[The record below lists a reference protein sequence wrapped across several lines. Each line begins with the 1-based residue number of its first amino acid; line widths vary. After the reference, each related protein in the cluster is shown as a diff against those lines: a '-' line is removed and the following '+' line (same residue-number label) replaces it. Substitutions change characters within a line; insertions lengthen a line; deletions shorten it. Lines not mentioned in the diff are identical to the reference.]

1 MSKIAKR
8 SNLKTKESS
17 TSNFEFSNYI
27 PLKYQTIMAFAVIV
41 LIFLIYYSPMYFGG
55 MTFQSGDIVTS
66 HSLKTYVN
74 QERDGY
80 TLWVPYVFCGMPSYA
95 LACDYRWF
103 NLMYVAIHA
112 VRTAFSAPF
121 ASEYT
126 MWSFYLIV
134 LAFTSFF
141 FIKHLTK
148 NAFLSLWGALATSFS
163 TGIILCLFIGHVT
176 KLTTLCF
183 YPLIFLMILKFHEG
197 IKLRD
202 FALLVIALQLAV
214 QGWHVQIIFYTL
226 FSIGIYFLFFLIKNL
241 IKKDLVEVKK
251 YFRSGLVFAAALIVA
266 LIIQS
271 DSLTQIYEYN
281 PYSTRGSE
289 GISDMSQGGV
299 PKSSTSDFYQ
309 YATNWS
315 FSPEE
320 ISTFI
325 VPSFYGFGTSKYNG
339 PLTQNQEVEV
349 NTYFGQMM
357 SVDVPMYM
365 GIVIFFFGLLSLYL
379 NRKNSFVQF
388 LAVLIFV
395 SLLISF
401 GRTFPVLYNLMF
413 YHFPFF
419 DKFRVPS
426 MILLLVQLSF
436 PLLAVLGVNKIIE
449 LKKQNDLQIITAIKV
464 ISIFFIGALVASVLL
479 SSVINE
485 WFVNRVVSFTATIQ
499 ATNQQKAQMFNALK
513 DYMAQMFT
521 NDLMIGLS
529 LCALAFSIT
538 YAYLKSK
545 IGSEILIILL
555 IVFSFFDLARI
566 GNRGAK
572 YSPAADIDQIFREP
586 YYITAIKNF
595 KDKDPYRLLNLK
607 RDNSIGSLQQNANFN
622 AYFLQED
629 FAGYSSIK
637 PRTYQDIIDVVGTVN
652 ETLWRMLNVK
662 YIIIDQPVTFPGLQ
676 LAASQDKDFV
686 FLNTRA
692 LPRFYFVNSVV
703 QEKGINIL
711 NKIKNNEF
719 DPKETAFVEEPV
731 KTDAIDSLTNV
742 KVTKYT
748 DEKIILNTTTNGNNF
763 LFIGNTYLPT
773 GWKASVDGKDTKI
786 YKANYGFS
794 GIIVP
799 KGNHSVQ
806 IYYAPDSF
814 YISKYL
820 ALIFSSLTFIGLF
833 IGIFKEKRT
842 KKL

>member
-8 SNLKTKESS
+8 SNTKIKETGSF
-17 TSNFEFSNYI
+17 NFELSKYI
-27 PLKYQTIMAFAVIV
+27 PLKYQTILAFAVII
-41 LIFLIYYSPMYFGG
+41 LIFLIFYSPMYFGG
-55 MTFQSGDIVTS
+55 MTFQSGDIITS

-74 QERDGY
+74 QEREGY
-80 TLWVPYVFCGMPSYA
+80 TLWVPYIFCGMPSYA
-95 LACDYRWF
+95 LACDYKWF

-112 VRTAFSAPF
+112 VRTIFSAPF
-121 ASEYT
+121 SSEYT

-141 FIKHLTK
+141 LIKHLTK
-148 NAFLSLWGALATSFS
+148 NTFLSLLGAIATSFS

-183 YPLIFLMILKFHEG
+183 YPLIFLMLLKFQEG
-197 IKLRD
+197 IRLRD
-202 FALLVIALQLAV
+202 FAILIIALQLSV

-226 FSIGIYFLFFLIKNL
+226 FSIGIYFLFFLIKHL
-241 IKKDLVEVKK
+241 IKKNFVELKK
-251 YFRSGLVFAAALIVA
+251 YFKSGLVFAAALIIA

-271 DSLTQIYEYN
+271 DNLTQIYEYN

-289 GISDMSQGGV
+289 SVTDITQGSA
-299 PKSSTSDFYQ
+299 PKSSSSDFYQ

-320 ISTFI
+320 MLTFV
-325 VPSFYGFGTSKYNG
+325 VPSFYGFGSSKYSG
-339 PLTQNQEVEV
+339 PLTQNREVEV

-357 SVDVPMYM
+357 AVDVPMYM

-379 NRKNSFVQF
+379 NRKNHFVQF
-388 LAVLIFV
+388 LAVLIIV

-401 GRTFPVLYNLMF
+401 GRTLPVLYNLMF
-413 YHFPFF
+413 YYFPFF

-436 PLLAVLGVNKIIE
+436 PLLAVLGINRIIE
-449 LKKQNDLQIITAIKV
+449 LKKQNDLQIVTIIKAAALFFTAALIL
-464 ISIFFIGALVASVLL
+464 SIILN
-479 SSVINE
+479 SVITD
-485 WFVNRVVSFTATIQ
+485 WVINRVVNFTITIQ
-499 ATNQQKAQMFNALK
+499 AANQQKAQMFNALK
-513 DYMAQMFT
+513 DYIAEMFA
-521 NDLMIGLS
+521 NDLMIGLA
-529 LCALAFSIT
+529 LCSLAFSIT

-545 IGSEILIILL
+545 VSADILIVLL

-566 GNRGAK
+566 GNRGAN
-572 YSPAADIDQIFREP
+572 YSPAANVNQLFSEP
-586 YYITAIKNF
+586 YYISAIKGF
-595 KDKDPYRLLNLK
+595 KNTEPYRLLNLK
-607 RDNSIGSLQQNANFN
+607 RDNSIGSLQQNSNFN

-637 PRTYQDIIDVVGTVN
+637 PRSYQDIIDVVGTVN

-662 YIIIDQPVTFPGLQ
+662 YVIIDQPVTFPGLE
-676 LAASQDKDFV
+676 LAASKDKDFV

-703 QEKGINIL
+703 VDKGISIL

-719 DPKETAFVEEPV
+719 DPKQVAFVEETLKV
-731 KTDAIDSLTNV
+731 DSIDSSTALS
-742 KVTKYT
+742 VTKYT
-748 DEKIILNTTTNGNNF
+748 DEKIILSTKTNGNNF

-773 GWKASVDGKDTKI
+773 GWKASIDGIEIKI

-794 GIIVP
+794 GLIVP
-799 KGNHSVQ
+799 KGEHTVQ
-806 IYYAPDSF
+806 IYYAPTSF

-820 ALIFSSLTFIGLF
+820 ALIFSSLTFLGLFIGLF
-833 IGIFKEKRT
+833 I
-842 KKL
+842 KKKTAEN